1 MDRVDS
7 SYGYSQLHF
16 PSESAALL
24 ILLNI
29 RCTTS
34 KHPKQVKFQG
44 TSELCVSVIA
54 YILLAPAKRYI
65 ETRRAPRL

>member
-7 SYGYSQLHF
+7 SYSQLHF
-16 PSESAALL
+16 PSESAA
-24 ILLNI
+24 LLNI